1 MFYVCS
7 RGVKIAVYDPN
18 PHGREPVLLLH
29 GWPMT
34 HDLYEYQTDLL
45 IQSGY
50 RPVLVDL
57 RGFGKS
63 DVPAVGYTYND
74 MAEDLHNVIQTL
86 HLCGIILVGYG
97 MGGGV
102 ALRYIRRHPGGGVK
116 KLVLLAAG
124 APCWTERPGFP
135 YGLPRQSATEL
146 IRLAMADRPQFADLF
161 TRLLFANE
169 HSEAA
174 LHWFRDVVLSAS
186 STATIQSGYT
196 YRDEDGRED
205 LAFVHVPAAVFA
217 GGQDALVP
225 DALTDFLRRGIPGA
239 CLYTLPSSGHG
250 LIYDERAAFN
260 HSFLEFLKR

>member
-34 HDLYEYQTDLL
+34 HDLFEYQTDLL

-124 APCWTERPGFP
+124 AA
-135 YGLPRQSATEL
+135 L
-146 IRLAMADRPQFADLF
+146 LA
-161 TRLLFANE
+161 
-169 HSEAA
+169 
-174 LHWFRDVVLSAS
+174 
-186 STATIQSGYT
+186 
-196 YRDEDGRED
+196 
-205 LAFVHVPAAVFA
+205 
-217 GGQDALVP
+217 
-225 DALTDFLRRGIPGA
+225 
-239 CLYTLPSSGHG
+239 
-250 LIYDERAAFN
+250 
-260 HSFLEFLKR
+260 LKICRK